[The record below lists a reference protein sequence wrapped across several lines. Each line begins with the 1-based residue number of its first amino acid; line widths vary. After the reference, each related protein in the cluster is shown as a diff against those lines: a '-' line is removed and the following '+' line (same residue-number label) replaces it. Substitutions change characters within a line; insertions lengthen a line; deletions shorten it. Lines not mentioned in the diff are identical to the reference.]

1 MSKKRNGLYSTKL
14 VKKNV
19 LPGAKMYSLP
29 LYPLHHC
36 LNCGEDGV
44 GVGVGGGYHG
54 DTEGS
59 FLIGCPD
66 EVRVTRKVETRRC
79 WG

>member
-1 MSKKRNGLYSTKL
+1 MEMKWIILNKTCEEKCFALGQ
-14 VKKNV
+14 NV
-19 LPGAKMYSLP
+19 FPFLP

-36 LNCGEDGV
+36 LN
-44 GVGVGGGYHG
+44 GGYHG
-54 DTEGS
+54 DTVGP
-59 FLIGCPD
+59 FLIGCQD